1 MTDKQFI
8 PLYQLDSFS
17 NEAFKGN
24 PAAVCLI
31 IRDYDD
37 ALLQKIAAEMNL
49 SETAFIY
56 VDDFKTIRSVDTFR
70 LRWFTPQVEVN
81 LCGHATL
88 AAAAVLFNE
97 YHLIKDVIKF
107 ETLSGQLLARKTDE
121 KIQLNFP
128 LIESSTC
135 EPDEKM
141 LDAIGIQEFEDY
153 AYSEIS
159 QDLLI
164 QLKNMES
171 VERLSPD
178 FNAMKSVDS
187 SKTIRGVIVTAKGDT
202 HYDFVSRFFAPW
214 VGINEDPVT
223 GSAHTQLQPYW
234 SKLLGKNEMKTKQV
248 SSRSGELIVRAIKE
262 NRVEIEG
269 HVTLVIK
276 GKLFL

>member
-8 PLYQLDSFS
+8 PIYQLDSFS

-31 IRDYDD
+31 IREYDD

-248 SSRSGELIVRAIKE
+248 SSRSGELIVRATKE

>member
-248 SSRSGELIVRAIKE
+248 SSRSGELIVRATKE

>member
-1 MTDKQFI
+1 MTNERFI

-31 IRDYDD
+31 IRKYDD

-56 VDDFKTIRSVDTFR
+56 VDDFKTIGSVDTFR

-97 YHLIKDVIKF
+97 YHLIADVIKF
-107 ETLSGQLLARKTDE
+107 ETLSGQLLAKKTDE

-128 LIESSTC
+128 LTESSTC
-135 EPDEKM
+135 EPNEKI
-141 LDAIGIQEFEDY
+141 LDALGTHEFEDF

-164 QLKNMES
+164 RLKNMES
-171 VERLSPD
+171 VEQLSPD
-178 FNAMKSVDS
+178 FNALKMIDS
-187 SKTIRGVIVTAKGDT
+187 SRIIRGVIVTAKGDNT
-202 HYDFVSRFFAPW
+202 CDFVSRFFAPW

-234 SKLLGKNEMKTKQV
+234 SKLLGKNEMKARQV
-248 SSRSGELIVRAIKE
+248 SSRSGELIVRATKD

-269 HVTLVIK
+269 DVTLVMK
-276 GKLFL
+276 GKLLL